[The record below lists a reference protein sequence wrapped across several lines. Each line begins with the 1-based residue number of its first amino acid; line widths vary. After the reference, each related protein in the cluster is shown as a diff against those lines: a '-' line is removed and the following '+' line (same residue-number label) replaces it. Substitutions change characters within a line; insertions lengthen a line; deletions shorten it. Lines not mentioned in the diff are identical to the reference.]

1 MKEKKKVAGQLGV
14 YLQWPLLL
22 SALIIMM
29 NVVIGAIDPIAG
41 LAMSGFTV
49 VYLIIAVLLYLYKKK
64 SIMAGM
70 VEFSAD
76 YAWIQKKLLNELD
89 IPYAIIDEEG
99 RILWMNDQFTQI
111 VKEEKGKLKTL
122 SAMFPDITKEN
133 LMNLKEN
140 ASIHSTFGESCYRVE
155 LKLVTIGKDDINP
168 ESGQEVLVEDRSM
181 ITVYLF
187 DETEIL
193 RLSQEVNDQKMV
205 LRRLV

>member
-76 YAWIQKKLLNELD
+76 YAWIQKKLLKDLH
-89 IPYAIIDEEG
+89 IPYAITDENG
-99 RILWMNDQFTQI
+99 SILWTNAQFTQL
-111 VKEEKGKLKTL
+111 VKGEKGR
-122 SAMFPDITKEN
+122 SA
-133 LMNLKEN
+133 
-140 ASIHSTFGESCYRVE
+140 Y
-155 LKLVTIGKDDINP
+155 
-168 ESGQEVLVEDRSM
+168 SM
-181 ITVYLF
+181 
-187 DETEIL
+187 DE
-193 RLSQEVNDQKMV
+193 
-205 LRRLV
+205 

>member
-1 MKEKKKVAGQLGV
+1 
-14 YLQWPLLL
+14 
-22 SALIIMM
+22 
-29 NVVIGAIDPIAG
+29 
-41 LAMSGFTV
+41 MS
-49 VYLIIAVLLYLYKKK
+49 
-64 SIMAGM
+64 
-70 VEFSAD
+70 FSAD

-155 LKLVTIGKDDINP
+155 LKPVTIGKDDINP

-205 LRRLV
+205 AGLIYLDNYEEALASVEEVRRSLLMALIERKISKYITGMCGIVKRWRRTNIFLPLSTSTWRS

>member
-49 VYLIIAVLLYLYKKK
+49 IYLIIAVLLYLYRKK

-99 RILWMNDQFTQI
+99 RILWMNDKFTKI
-111 VKEEKGKLKTL
+111 VK
-122 SAMFPDITKEN
+122 
-133 LMNLKEN
+133 
-140 ASIHSTFGESCYRVE
+140 
-155 LKLVTIGKDDINP
+155 
-168 ESGQEVLVEDRSM
+168 
-181 ITVYLF
+181 
-187 DETEIL
+187 
-193 RLSQEVNDQKMV
+193 
-205 LRRLV
+205 